1 MSEEIKKLIEEL
13 TGENGIVRQKARHK
27 LVQLGSPAIDYLIEL
42 QYSENHKARWEAIK
56 AIGQIADPESIPI
69 LINSLEDEK
78 FDVRWLAAE
87 GLIEVG
93 KDSVKPLVNNFLQ
106 NVDSE
111 YLQEG
116 VHHVLKELFR
126 RGEYEDKSGLIAALE
141 DSLADEKL
149 IIAAE
154 NLLYDKN

>member
-1 MSEEIKKLIEEL
+1 MDAEIKKLINAL
-13 TGENGIVRQKARHK
+13 TGENGIERQKARHK
-27 LVQLGSPAIDYLIEL
+27 LVKMGPPAIDYLIEL
-42 QYSENHKARWEAIK
+42 QYSPNHKARWEAMK

-87 GLIEVG
+87 GLIEIGNTV
-93 KDSVKPLVNNFLQ
+93 VKPLVNNFLE

-116 VHHVLKELFR
+116 VHHVLKELQR
-126 RGEYEDKSGLIAALE
+126 RGEYQDKTGLIKVLE
-141 DSLADEKL
+141 ESLAEEKL
-149 IIAAE
+149 IVAAE
-154 NLLYDKN
+154 NLVYDKE